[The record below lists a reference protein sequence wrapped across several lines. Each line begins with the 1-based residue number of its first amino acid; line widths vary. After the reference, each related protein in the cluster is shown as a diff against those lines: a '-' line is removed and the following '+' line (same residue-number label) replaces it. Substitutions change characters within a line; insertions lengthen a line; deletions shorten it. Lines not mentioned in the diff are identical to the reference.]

1 MLLKTEFFKN
11 IVRKSKFWQ
20 HNYIF
25 LREFKYFWLIA
36 LLAITFSLLG
46 AVFEGV
52 AVGVINLFLQSIT
65 NPSVS
70 ASQAGSGWIDT
81 YILGVQSSHIERL
94 NRLGLL
100 VIVAA
105 CLRSIFSYW
114 AAVFA
119 LSTESSFGDRLHK
132 SMFEQLISVNLS
144 YYSSSKSGDLINSM
158 THEIESIQRSFS
170 SASALGIAGA
180 TLTVYIISMFFI
192 SWQLSI
198 VALILF
204 GTLSLFI
211 SKFGI
216 KVRELSFPTS
226 QAYSN
231 FASGTLEFINGIRTI
246 QTSCTQQ
253 FERKRFYKSSLN
265 LRRTHL
271 NLFSY
276 ISLVR
281 PLAESI
287 SSAILIG
294 IILVAFNFLVIA
306 GKLEVSALLTLMFV
320 LFRMMPLVQ
329 QINGIRTELAG
340 FAGSYSKV
348 RSILQREDKV
358 YLLNGDIEFKSLKK
372 SIDFFSVYFS
382 YSSERP
388 VLKNINLSIKRG
400 TTTAF
405 VGTSGAG
412 KTTLADLVPR
422 LYDPTQGHIMVDGI
436 DLRDLEIN
444 SFRRKM
450 AIVSQ
455 DTFIFNASLR
465 DNIAYGLDIVDEIEL
480 QEAARQANALDFILA
495 MTEGFDT
502 ILGDRG
508 VRLSGGQR
516 QRIAIARAL
525 LRKPE
530 ILILD
535 EATSAL
541 DSVTERL
548 IQESLENLSKGCTVI
563 MIAHR
568 LSTII
573 RADNVVVLEKGEI
586 VEQGTYP
593 ELIEKKGSLWRYH
606 QMQNEAAQN

>member
-1 MLLKTEFFKN
+1 MPLKTESFKN
-11 IVRKSKFWQ
+11 IVRNSKFWQ

-25 LREFKYFWLIA
+25 LREFKYFGLIA
-36 LLAITFSLLG
+36 LLAIVFSILG

-52 AVGVINLFLQSIT
+52 AVGVINLFLQSVT
-65 NPSVS
+65 NPN
-70 ASQAGSGWIDT
+70 APAGTGWINT
-81 YILGVQSSHIERL
+81 FVIGVQSSHIEKL

-105 CLRSIFSYW
+105 CLRSMFSYW

-119 LSTESSFGDRLHK
+119 ISTESSFGDRLHK
-132 SMFEQLISVNLS
+132 SMFEQLISVSLS
-144 YYSSSKSGDLINSM
+144 YYSNSKSGDLINSM
-158 THEIESIQRSFS
+158 THEIACIQRSFS
-170 SASALGIAGA
+170 ASSALGITGA
-180 TLTVYIISMFFI
+180 TLIVYIISMFVI

-204 GTLSLFI
+204 GVLSLFI
-211 SKFGI
+211 SKFGV

-231 FASGTLEFINGIRTI
+231 FASGTLELINGIRTI
-246 QTSCTQQ
+246 QTSCTQK
-253 FERKRFYKSSLN
+253 FERKRFYESSIN
-265 LRRTHL
+265 LHNTHF

-276 ISLVR
+276 MSLVR

-287 SSAILIG
+287 STAILIG

-329 QINGIRTELAG
+329 QVNGIRTELEG

-348 RSILQREDKV
+348 RSVLEREDKV
-358 YLLNGDIEFKSLKK
+358 YIPNGDIDFKSLNK
-372 SIDFFSVYFS
+372 SIDFLSVYFS
-382 YSSERP
+382 YSSDQP
-388 VLKNINLSIKRG
+388 ILKNINLSIKRG

-422 LYDPTQGHIMVDGI
+422 LYDPTQGHILIDGI
-436 DLRDLEIN
+436 DLRNLEIN

-465 DNIAYGLDIVDEIEL
+465 DNIAYGLEIVDEIEL
-480 QEAARQANALDFILA
+480 QEAARQANALDFILE
-495 MTEGFDT
+495 MPEGFDT
-502 ILGDRG
+502 VLGDRG

-568 LSTII
+568 LSTIV

-586 VEQGTYP
+586 VEQGSYQ
-593 ELIEKKGSLWRYH
+593 ELIEKNGSLWKYH
-606 QMQNEAAQN
+606 QMQNESAQQ

>member
-1 MLLKTEFFKN
+1 MFLKTDFFKN
-11 IVRKSKFWQ
+11 IVRNSKFWR

-36 LLAITFSLLG
+36 LLAVVFSILG
-46 AVFEGV
+46 ALFEGV
-52 AVGVINLFLQSIT
+52 TVGIINLFLQSIT
-65 NPSVS
+65 SLNAPS
-70 ASQAGSGWIDT
+70 SQAGTGWIDT
-81 YILGVQSSHIERL
+81 FIFGVQSSHIERL

-100 VIVAA
+100 VIIAA
-105 CLRSIFSYW
+105 FLRSLFSYG
-114 AAVFA
+114 AAVFS

-132 SMFEQLISVNLS
+132 SMFEQLISVSLS
-144 YYSSSKSGDLINSM
+144 YYSTSKSGDLINSM

-170 SASALGIAGA
+170 SASSLGITGA
-180 TLTVYIISMFFI
+180 TLIVYIISMFVI

-204 GTLSLFI
+204 GVLSLFI

-226 QAYSN
+226 QAYSS

-253 FERKRFYKSSLN
+253 FERERFYKNSVD
-265 LRRTHL
+265 LRKTHL

-276 ISLVR
+276 MSLVR

-287 SSAILIG
+287 STAILIG
-294 IILVAFNFLVIA
+294 IILVAFNFLVIE
-306 GKLEVSALLTLMFV
+306 GKLEISALLTLMFV

-329 QINGIRTELAG
+329 QVNGIRTELAG
-340 FAGSYSKV
+340 YAGSYSKI
-348 RSILQREDKV
+348 RSVLQQEDKV
-358 YLLNGDIEFKSLKK
+358 YLLNGDREFKSLKR
-372 SIDFFSVYFS
+372 SIDFLSVYFS
-382 YSSERP
+382 YSSDQP
-388 VLKNINLSIKRG
+388 ILKDINLSIKRG
-400 TTTAF
+400 KTTAF

-422 LYDPTQGHIMVDGI
+422 LYDPTQGQILVD
-436 DLRDLEIN
+436 DVELRDLEIN
-444 SFRRKM
+444 SFRSKM

-455 DTFIFNASLR
+455 DTFIFNASVR
-465 DNIAYGLDIVDEIEL
+465 DNIAYGVDLVDEIEL
-480 QEAARQANALDFILA
+480 QEAAKQANALDFILA
-495 MTEGFDT
+495 MPEAFDT
-502 ILGDRG
+502 VLGDRG

-563 MIAHR
+563 MIANR
-568 LSTII
+568 LSTIV

-586 VEQGTYP
+586 VEQGSYQ
-593 ELIEKKGSLWRYH
+593 ELIEKKGSLWKYH
-606 QMQNEAAQN
+606 QMQNESSQN

>member
-1 MLLKTEFFKN
+1 MFLKTDFFTN
-11 IVRKSKFWQ
+11 IVRSSKFWQ

-25 LREFKYFWLIA
+25 LREFKYFWFIA
-36 LLAITFSLLG
+36 LLAIVFSILG
-46 AVFEGV
+46 AVFEGI
-52 AVGVINLFLQSIT
+52 AVGVVNLFLQSIT
-65 NPSVS
+65 NYSS
-70 ASQAGSGWIDT
+70 SSQASTGWIDT
-81 YILGVQSSHIERL
+81 FILGVQSSHIERL

-100 VIVAA
+100 VIIAA
-105 CLRSIFSYW
+105 FLRSIFSYW

-132 SMFEQLISVNLS
+132 SMFEQLIGVSLS

-158 THEIESIQRSFS
+158 THEIAQIQRSFS
-170 SASALGIAGA
+170 SASSLGISGA
-180 TLTVYIISMFFI
+180 TLIVYIISMFVI

-204 GTLSLFI
+204 GALSLFI

-226 QAYSN
+226 QAYSS
-231 FASGTLEFINGIRTI
+231 FASRTLEFINGIRTI
-246 QTSCTQQ
+246 QTSCTQK
-253 FERKRFYKSSLN
+253 FERERFYKSSLN
-265 LRRTHL
+265 LQKTHL

-276 ISLVR
+276 MSLVR

-287 SSAILIG
+287 STAILIG

-306 GKLEVSALLTLMFV
+306 GKLEISALLTLMFV

-329 QINGIRTELAG
+329 QVNGIRTELAG
-340 FAGSYSKV
+340 FAGSYSKI
-348 RSILQREDKV
+348 RSILQEEDKV
-358 YLLNGDIEFKSLKK
+358 YLLNGNLEFKHLDK
-372 SIDFFSVYFS
+372 SIDFLSVDFS
-382 YSSERP
+382 YSADQQI
-388 VLKNINLSIKRG
+388 LQNINLSIKCG
-400 TTTAF
+400 QTTAL

-412 KTTLADLVPR
+412 KTTLADLIPR
-422 LYDPTQGHIMVDGI
+422 LYDPTQGRILIDGI

-444 SFRRKM
+444 SLRRKM

-455 DTFIFNASLR
+455 DTFIFNASVR
-465 DNIAYGLDIVDEIEL
+465 DNIAYGVGDLLDERSM
-480 QEAARQANALDFILA
+480 QEAAEKANALDFILA
-495 MTEGFDT
+495 MPEGFDT
-502 ILGDRG
+502 VLGDRG

-525 LRKPE
+525 MRNPE

-541 DSVTERL
+541 DSVTEKL
-548 IQESLENLSKGCTVI
+548 IQDSLENLSKGCTVI

-568 LSTII
+568 LSTIV
-573 RADNVVVLEKGEI
+573 RADKVVVLEKGRI

-593 ELIEKKGSLWRYH
+593 ELIDKKGSLWKYH
-606 QMQNEAAQN
+606 QMQNESSQN

>member
-11 IVRKSKFWQ
+11 VVRNTKFWQ

-25 LREFKYFWLIA
+25 LREFKYFWLTA
-36 LLAITFSLLG
+36 LLAIVFSILG

-52 AVGVINLFLQSIT
+52 AVGVINLFLQNIT
-65 NPSVS
+65 NLDAP
-70 ASQAGSGWIDT
+70 ASQASKGWIDT
-81 YILGVQSSHIERL
+81 VIVGVQSSPIEKL

-100 VIVAA
+100 VILSA
-105 CLRSIFSYW
+105 CLRSISSYW
-114 AAVFA
+114 ATLFA
-119 LSTESSFGDRLHK
+119 ISTESSFGDRLHK
-132 SMFEQLISVNLS
+132 SMFEQLMSVSLS
-144 YYSSSKSGDLINSM
+144 YYSTSKSGDLINSM
-158 THEIESIQRSFS
+158 THEIACIQRSFS
-170 SASALGIAGA
+170 SSSTLGITVL
-180 TLTVYIISMFFI
+180 TLIVYIISMIAI

-204 GTLSLFI
+204 GALSLFI
-211 SKFGI
+211 SKFGV
-216 KVRELSFPTS
+216 KVRELSFPTT
-226 QAYSN
+226 QAYSG

-246 QTSCTQQ
+246 QTSSTQQ
-253 FERKRFYKSSLN
+253 FERTRFYKSSLN
-265 LRRTHL
+265 LRKTHL

-287 SSAILIG
+287 STAILIG
-294 IILVAFNFLVIA
+294 IILTAFNFLVIE
-306 GKLEVSALLTLMFV
+306 GKLEISALLTLMFV
-320 LFRMMPLVQ
+320 LFRMTPLVQ
-329 QINGIRTELAG
+329 QINGIKTELAG
-340 FAGSYSKV
+340 YAGSYSKI
-348 RSILQREDKV
+348 RTILKREDKI
-358 YLLNGDIEFKSLKK
+358 YLLNGNKEFKSFKK
-372 SIDFFSVYFS
+372 SIDFLSVYFS
-382 YSSERP
+382 YSSDQS
-388 VLKNINLSIKRG
+388 VLKNINLSIKCG

-412 KTTLADLVPR
+412 KTTLSDLVPR
-422 LYDPTQGHIMVDGI
+422 LYDPTQGHILVDGI

-450 AIVSQ
+450 AVVSQ
-455 DTFIFNASLR
+455 DTFIFNTSVR
-465 DNIAYGLDIVDEIEL
+465 DNIAYGVDIVDEMAL
-480 QEAARQANALDFILA
+480 QEAARQSNALEFILA
-495 MTEGFDT
+495 MAEGFDT

-568 LSTII
+568 LSTIV
-573 RADNVVVLEKGEI
+573 RADNVIVLEKGEV
-586 VEQGTYP
+586 VEQGNYQ
-593 ELIEKKGSLWRYH
+593 ELLEKKGSLWKYH
-606 QMQNEAAQN
+606 QMQNESTEE

>member
-1 MLLKTEFFKN
+1 MFLKTDFFKN
-11 IVRKSKFWQ
+11 IVRNSKFWR

-36 LLAITFSLLG
+36 LLAIVLSILG

-52 AVGVINLFLQSIT
+52 AVGIINLFLQSIT
-65 NPSVS
+65 STS
-70 ASQAGSGWIDT
+70 SSQTGTGWIDT
-81 YILGVQSSHIERL
+81 FIIGVQSNPIERL
-94 NRLGLL
+94 NKLGLL

-105 CLRSIFSYW
+105 FLRSMFSYG
-114 AAVFA
+114 ATVFA

-132 SMFEQLISVNLS
+132 SMFEQLISVSLS

-170 SASALGIAGA
+170 STSALCVSGA
-180 TLTVYIISMFFI
+180 TLIVYIISMFVI

-211 SKFGI
+211 SKFGVR
-216 KVRELSFPTS
+216 VRELSFPTS

-246 QTSCTQQ
+246 QTSCTQK
-253 FERKRFYKSSLN
+253 FERERFYKNSLN

-276 ISLVR
+276 MSLVR

-287 SSAILIG
+287 STAILIG
-294 IILVAFNFLVIA
+294 IILVAFNFLVTA
-306 GKLEVSALLTLMFV
+306 GKLEISSLLTLMFV

-329 QINGIRTELAG
+329 QINGIRTELSG
-340 FAGSYSKV
+340 FAGSYSKI
-348 RSILQREDKV
+348 RSVLQEEDKV
-358 YLLNGDIEFKSLKK
+358 YLLNGDIEFKSLNK
-372 SIDFFSVYFS
+372 SIDFLSVYFS
-382 YSSERP
+382 YSSDQP
-388 VLKNINLSIKRG
+388 ILKNINLSIKRG
-400 TTTAF
+400 KTTAF

-422 LYDPTQGHIMVDGI
+422 LYDPTQGKILVDNVE
-436 DLRDLEIN
+436 LKDLEIN

-455 DTFIFNASLR
+455 DTFIFNASVR
-465 DNIAYGLDIVDEIEL
+465 DNIAYGVDIVDEIEL
-480 QEAARQANALDFILA
+480 QEVAKQANALDFILA
-495 MTEGFDT
+495 MPEGFDT
-502 ILGDRG
+502 VLGDRG

-568 LSTII
+568 LSTIV
-573 RADNVVVLEKGEI
+573 RADNVIVLEKGEI
-586 VEQGTYP
+586 VEQGSYH
-593 ELIEKKGSLWRYH
+593 ELIEKKGSLWKYH
-606 QMQNEAAQN
+606 QMQNESSQD